1 MRGPWKKRISRWGK
15 LLFLLCKILKKYEMK
30 KIMMILALVLM
41 FGTVSAEEQKHEH
54 ARRRAKV
61 AVVLS
66 GGGAKGMAHIGVLRT
81 LRVR

>member
-1 MRGPWKKRISRWGK
+1 
-15 LLFLLCKILKKYEMK
+15 MK